1 MGPIMPDFG
10 LLGPLVGGF
19 RAKMD
24 PGAGPV
30 TTHLFFL
37 SFLIRAALKKCG
49 TNPKPWTGG
58 GEELGPHK
66 TPPLAKS

>member
-1 MGPIMPDFG
+1 MVPVRPEMGPIMPDLG

-37 SFLIRAALKKCG
+37 SFLIRAALKKMWDKSEALDGGRGG
-49 TNPKPWTGG
+49 TWAP
-58 GEELGPHK
+58 
-66 TPPLAKS
+66 